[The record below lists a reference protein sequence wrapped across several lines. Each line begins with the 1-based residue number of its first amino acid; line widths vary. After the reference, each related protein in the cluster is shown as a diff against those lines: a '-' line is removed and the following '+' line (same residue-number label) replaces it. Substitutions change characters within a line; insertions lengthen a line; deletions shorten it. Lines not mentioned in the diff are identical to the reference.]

1 MHRGA
6 VTDWEALESI
16 WHYTVFEQ
24 LGWIEGEEGGLMITA
39 PLVWSRRDREVA
51 AQVAAWLNQ
60 AYHAQLM
67 QYGER
72 AEYLICHLRMTVE

>member
-1 MHRGA
+1 M
-6 VTDWEALESI
+6 DDPSEE
-16 WHYTVFEQ
+16 
-24 LGWIEGEEGGLMITA
+24 LGPA
-39 PLVWSRRDREVA
+39 AAYS

-72 AEYLICHLRMTVE
+72 AEYFICHLRMTVE